1 MSLAG
6 TKLSKIKKLIAQVE
20 KISDIEDPVVSF
32 EFLIG
37 SLYPEVFGNVQETI
51 RNARIQG
58 YIDGSLGEDWTD
70 TRKGIEATMFQSEI
84 EGLADTLD
92 KALDEITEMANIID
106 DEKQYPTPLSTEQ
119 EELFVNLVLP
129 RLISIIKIC
138 QAALLELHL
147 KGLVD
152 EDVVNYRKTS
162 MFLIFPNCDFKCEK
176 ECGRAV
182 CQNSSLAKAPILS
195 YDDKEIIKRYIDNP
209 LTHAIVIGGL
219 EPFYSITSMEQVC
232 ALVSLLRD
240 DYDCLDDIVIYTGY
254 TEAELTGEKEG
265 LSITQQYLFQNLTE
279 TPNIVIKFGR
289 YRPDDVSHYD
299 SILGLNLASLNQYA
313 KRYDT
318 VEDN

>member
-37 SLYPEVFGNVQETI
+37 SFYPEVFGNVQETI

-106 DEKQYPTPLSTEQ
+106 DKKQYPTPLSTEQ

-138 QAALLELHL
+138 QATLLELHL
-147 KGLVD
+147 KEG
-152 EDVVNYRKTS
+152 
-162 MFLIFPNCDFKCEK
+162 
-176 ECGRAV
+176 
-182 CQNSSLAKAPILS
+182 
-195 YDDKEIIKRYIDNP
+195 
-209 LTHAIVIGGL
+209 
-219 EPFYSITSMEQVC
+219 
-232 ALVSLLRD
+232 
-240 DYDCLDDIVIYTGY
+240 
-254 TEAELTGEKEG
+254 AENG
-265 LSITQQYLFQNLTE
+265 
-279 TPNIVIKFGR
+279 
-289 YRPDDVSHYD
+289 D
-299 SILGLNLASLNQYA
+299 
-313 KRYDT
+313 
-318 VEDN
+318 